1 MRLCFVCLALVALTA
16 CTAETAPGRGVAL
29 RDPLGLVDDVYG
41 AGNALRL
48 YVLPADAFTCT
59 PASGT
64 VDPDPP
70 DVQEVFADAVVD
82 VTLTRDD
89 LASYSVELPPGDYVV
104 LARGKGTDP
113 VSGRT
118 NVFIATG
125 CATSSVADGE
135 TVGVTVVLAPIVGMG
150 ECGDGILSPDEQCE
164 TGAPACTEC
173 RTVAETLNTTT
184 DADQTSPRVAARSGQ
199 RVVVAWEGDSGTGIN
214 VRFRSFDPNGRPLT
228 GGLAVDTEVVLPSS
242 QNVGGVAVT
251 PDGRFALSLVDL
263 PAGNPNVRVAFYSP
277 SLMQQATPELRAD
290 LAGVQNAP
298 VIAYHSGGAAMVVF
312 QDATSATGLSGR
324 AFAMGSTTPSGA
336 DAFEVGAGQA
346 GGTTPAIAATSSGF
360 VVAFAALNQIYLQ
373 RFGTDGA
380 PVDSTAQPVADAAG
394 MRTTPA
400 VAALADGTFLV
411 AWAESNGD
419 GMGSGIRAR
428 IFSDAGVAAD
438 APFTVN
444 HTVAGDQL
452 EPAVAAASDRFL
464 VAFRSGNAV
473 RAAVLSSSGDP
484 SLNREQPPTLG
495 DFEVAATGARPSVAV
510 IGAGADQAWWVVYQ
524 APGASGL
531 DVFGRRYP
539 L

>member
-1 MRLCFVCLALVALTA
+1 MRLCFVCLALVALTTA

-29 RDPLGLVDDVYG
+29 RDPLGLIDDVYG
-41 AGNALRL
+41 AGNSLRL
-48 YVLPADAFTCT
+48 YVLPAGSFACT

-64 VDPDPP
+64 VLPDPP
-70 DVQEVFADAVVD
+70 DVQETFSDAVVD

-113 VSGRT
+113 VSGRM

-125 CATSSVADGE
+125 CATSTVADGE

-164 TGAPACTEC
+164 TGAPTCTDC
-173 RTVAETLNTTT
+173 RTVAETLNTST
-184 DADQTSPRVAARSGQ
+184 DADQTAPRVAARSGQ
-199 RVVVAWEGDSGTGIN
+199 RVAVAWEDDATN
-214 VRFRSFDPNGRPLT
+214 VRFRLFDPNGRPLT
-228 GGLAVDTEVVLPSS
+228 GGLAVDTEATLAGV
-242 QNVGGVAVT
+242 QNGGGIAVA
-251 PDGRFALSLVDL
+251 PDGRVALSLVDF
-263 PAGNPNVRVAFYSP
+263 PAGDVNARVVFYSP

-290 LAGVQNAP
+290 RTGIQNGPA
-298 VIAYHSGGAAMVVF
+298 IAYHSSGAAMAVF
-312 QDATSATGLSGR
+312 QDASSPTGLSGR
-324 AFAMGSTTPSGA
+324 AFATGTTAPSGA
-336 DAFEVGAGQA
+336 EAFEVGTGQA

-360 VVAFAALNQIYLQ
+360 VVAFAALGQIYVQ

-380 PVDSTAQPVADAAG
+380 PVDAAAQPVADAGG
-394 MRTTPA
+394 MRTAPA
-400 VAALADGTFLV
+400 LAALADGTFLV
-411 AWAESNGD
+411 AWAEANGD

-428 IFSDAGVAAD
+428 VFSDAGVAAD

-444 HTVAGDQL
+444 STLAGDQL
-452 EPAVAAASDRFL
+452 EPAVGAAGDRFL

-473 RAAVLSSSGDP
+473 RAAVRSPSGDP

-495 DFEVAATGARPSVAV
+495 DFEVAGTGARPAVAV

-524 APGASGL
+524 APGAGGL
-531 DVFGRRYP
+531 DIFGRRFP